1 MLREIS
7 VFFLISL
14 LKYPN
19 FFICFT
25 RIRLGVGYSG
35 PSTESDKN
43 IDVLIRLR
51 LVSDIISRWLSN
63 NEEEF
68 SKEC

>member
-1 MLREIS
+1 MLREIL

-14 LKYPN
+14 PKYSN

-25 RIRLGVGYSG
+25 RIRLDVGYSE

-43 IDVLIRLR
+43 IDILIRLR
-51 LVSDIISRWLSN
+51 LVPDIISRWLSN

-68 SKEC
+68 FKEC